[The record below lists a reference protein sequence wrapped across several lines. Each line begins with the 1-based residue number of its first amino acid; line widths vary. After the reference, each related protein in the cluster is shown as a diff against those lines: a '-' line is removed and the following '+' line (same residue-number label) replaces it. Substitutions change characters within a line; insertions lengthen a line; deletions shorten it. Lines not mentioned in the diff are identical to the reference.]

1 MLLNKQCK
9 KIYIAIQN
17 KYKWWYMFYK
27 HEDKISIIGVAKVVF
42 TLAENWNLPFLI
54 KLLGLI

>member
-54 KLLGLI
+54 K